1 MPSLSLREKVLIYLA
16 EAGGITSS
24 LKITTPILSKHFGT
38 SQQSASRLLIIL
50 EKEGLIERRVVGRT
64 SYVKLTSK
72 GVGRLLDLYLTL
84 KMIFERPVKVVLEGR
99 VFSGYGEGS
108 YYMSIPGYVKQMEE
122 KLGFIPYPGTL
133 NITLLSKDS
142 IENKMFLQ
150 RHADI
155 EISGFKDEHR
165 TYGNVKAIRVML
177 NETEPAVMVFPERTL
192 YDNSV
197 AELISQYNLREKLGL
212 TDGTLVKV
220 SAVLQPKIFYE
231 GFKPKVSVP
240 QTPT

>member
-1 MPSLSLREKVLIYLA
+1 
-16 EAGGITSS
+16 
-24 LKITTPILSKHFGT
+24 
-38 SQQSASRLLIIL
+38 
-50 EKEGLIERRVVGRT
+50 
-64 SYVKLTSK
+64 
-72 GVGRLLDLYLTL
+72 
-84 KMIFERPVKVVLEGR
+84 
-99 VFSGYGEGS
+99 
-108 YYMSIPGYVKQMEE
+108 
-122 KLGFIPYPGTL
+122 
-133 NITLLSKDS
+133 LSKDS

-220 SAVLQPKIFYE
+220 SAVLPPKIFYE